1 MLSFVFRHVSQDIL
15 FVTTFRT
22 LKMGNLFQE
31 RSGETEWR
39 AGVGRIGSGGRL
51 WIQAGPSGRT
61 YHIQSGKVGTC
72 PRQRE

>member
-1 MLSFVFRHVSQDIL
+1 MLSFVSRHVSQDIL

-31 RSGETEWR
+31 RSGETKWR
-39 AGVGRIGSGGRL
+39 AGVGGIGSGRGL
-51 WIQAGPSGRT
+51 WIQAGPSKT